1 MGERAKEAVGE
12 TYGDLDATFR
22 AQGTWLRREFKAG
35 AYVLTYQ
42 QNKMCVCA
50 CREVILRYSHEGS
63 PLPKLLLC
71 SYSTVMYNY
80 KIWRE
85 SQALFRINFTL
96 ETFEVKS
103 LYEKTASLS

>member
-35 AYVLTYQ
+35 AYILTYQ
-42 QNKMCVCA
+42 QNKMYVCA

-63 PLPKLLLC
+63 PALTFAC

-80 KIWRE
+80 KLWRK
-85 SQALFRINFTL
+85 
-96 ETFEVKS
+96 KS
-103 LYEKTASLS
+103 GII